1 MSFDKNGSL
10 SDLGFSAEDISALK
24 EHTKTLGN
32 DSQGFGYSS
41 DTEQHFKETGNPTSA
56 GSIQGKMRKVG
67 EHLGYKHW
75 GTANPERIKDYIKS
89 QQAPAAA
96 PEAEEVDTSKP
107 ASQKLSKA
115 QAYTQAYGDFRRSG
129 GAVDQMAGDLGA
141 RDEFMNNYK
150 LNLQR
155 RMEPGVANAVGNDD
169 LPPMEGAPDMDKKRS
184 KIAADIVGKKAGFGQ
199 V

>member
-1 MSFDKNGSL
+1 MASL
-10 SDLGFSAEDISALK
+10 SDIGFSAEDISALK

-41 DTEQHFKETGNPTSA
+41 DTEHHFKETGNPTSG
-56 GSIQGKMRKVG
+56 GSIESKMRKVG

-75 GTANPERIKDYIKS
+75 GTANPKRIKDFINS
-89 QQAPAAA
+89 QQDAPPPAA
-96 PEAEEVDTSKP
+96 PEVDTSKP

-115 QAYTQAYGDFRRSG
+115 QSYTQAYKDFRQSG

-141 RDEFMNNYK
+141 RDEFLENYK

-155 RMEPGVANAVGNDD
+155 RMEPGVAHKVGNDD
-169 LPPMEGAPDMDKKRS
+169 LPALQQKEAQQKRS
-184 KIAADIVGKKAGFGQ
+184 KIAADIVGKGAGFNQ
-199 V
+199 L